1 MKREPVISPGSP
13 KMIDDEMYILLREE
27 KIAEFNDRRP
37 REGTYA
43 LSGLDFR
50 GLNLRGLDVD
60 GIDFSNSY
68 FRQADLAGLNLSNCN
83 MEGASI
89 GGANISGAKLP
100 AQLSAQE
107 IVMSLKYGTRLRYG
121 A

>member
-1 MKREPVISPGSP
+1 MRREPVITAEHP
-13 KMIDDEMYILLREE
+13 KMIDDELYILLREE
-27 KIAEFNDRRP
+27 NIAEFNTRRP

-50 GLNLRGLDVD
+50 GLNLRGLDAD

-83 MEGASI
+83 MDGASI
-89 GGANISGAKLP
+89 GGANISGTRFP
-100 AQLSAQE
+100 TELSAQE
-107 IVMSLKYGTRLRYG
+107 IVMSLKYGTRLRYSS
-121 A
+121 